1 MEERIND
8 LRHELHRKIDELFDK
23 ISKSE
28 LTKPEPTIIIQQKGN
43 EEWLSAGRACE
54 LLGISKTTFF
64 VKVKQGDL
72 PKPLYFG
79 ARSPRWKMDDIEK
92 FLKNKQKGAC

>member
-8 LRHELHRKIDELFDK
+8 LRYELHRKIDEFFDK

-28 LTKPEPTIIIQQKGN
+28 FHKPEPTVIIQQKEN
-43 EEWLSAGRACE
+43 DEWLSSGRVSE

-64 VKVKQGDL
+64 LKVKQGDL

-79 ARSPRWKMDDIEK
+79 ARSPRWRMSEIEK
-92 FLKNKQKGAC
+92 FLKNKQKAGH